1 MHIILDRSVRRHT
14 MMTQVVCCC
23 GGTEALEHCQGYV
36 DKNGMWNNGFYC
48 PRWGGPDDVYCCG
61 DGGERFCC
69 PQPVSPAQ
77 GPSTPRDDDS
87 AAGSDN
93 ALA

>member
-1 MHIILDRSVRRHT
+1 MLPYDVAD
-14 MMTQVVCCC
+14 
-23 GGTEALEHCQGYV
+23 ALEHCQGYV

-69 PQPVSPAQ
+69 PEPTIDLG
-77 GPSTPRDDDS
+77 GPTTPSDG
-87 AAGSDN
+87 GSDN
-93 ALA
+93 ALALYDNRRVFMGN

>member
-1 MHIILDRSVRRHT
+1 LRCDAA
-14 MMTQVVCCC
+14 
-23 GGTEALEHCQGYV
+23 ALEHCQGYV

-48 PRWGGPDDVYCCG
+48 PRWGGPDDIYCCG

-69 PQPVSPAQ
+69 PEPASATDLLG
-77 GPSTPRDDDS
+77 GPSTPTDNG
-87 AAGSDN
+87 ADN

>member
-1 MHIILDRSVRRHT
+1 LLCDVT
-14 MMTQVVCCC
+14 VTA
-23 GGTEALEHCQGYV
+23 ALEHCQGYV

-69 PQPVSPAQ
+69 PETPTSDV
-77 GPSTPRDDDS
+77 GPSTPADS
-87 AAGSDN
+87 SSDN

>member
-1 MHIILDRSVRRHT
+1 MRCDVST
-14 MMTQVVCCC
+14 A
-23 GGTEALEHCQGYV
+23 ALEHCQGYV

-69 PQPVSPAQ
+69 PEPVPDL
-77 GPSTPRDDDS
+77 GPSTPADG
-87 AAGSDN
+87 GSDN